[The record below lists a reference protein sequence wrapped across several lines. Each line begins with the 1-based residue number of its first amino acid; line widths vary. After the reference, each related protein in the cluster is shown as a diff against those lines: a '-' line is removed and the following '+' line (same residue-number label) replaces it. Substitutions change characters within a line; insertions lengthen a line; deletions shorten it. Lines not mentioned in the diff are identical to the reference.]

1 MRSQRRVATTACCQR
16 KEPRVRSGSRMLAV
30 CRSCR
35 RFSRIVN
42 VIKLKKGTIEITTI
56 RFMIRTCKKG
66 LTFSQSRNGCMPLMP
81 HGTWYNLSL
90 FVMELELS
98 ERHQPDCSR
107 AVVNCIWQLI
117 WLPLLL
123 KGIFVVVYVRKQ
135 NLTQICQKIILRS
148 ESYNFM
154 SCCPRLQSRGGWF
167 HL

>member
-1 MRSQRRVATTACCQR
+1 MTACCQR

-56 RFMIRTCKKG
+56 RTCKKG

-81 HGTWYNLSL
+81 VHGTICDGIRIIRASPTRFFASSGELRMASTIAQGHLRSSL
-90 FVMELELS
+90 RS
-98 ERHQPDCSR
+98 EAKSDSDLPQR
-107 AVVNCIWQLI
+107 AQ
-117 WLPLLL
+117 
-123 KGIFVVVYVRKQ
+123 
-135 NLTQICQKIILRS
+135 TIILRS

-154 SCCPRLQSRGGWF
+154 SCCPRRLPV
-167 HL
+167 